1 MSHKMHCH
9 LEECCFWWADNKAIS
24 ATHCQD
30 AVQITLQN
38 CICGA
43 RFHYSES
50 FQNLLCNTV
59 PLYSALL
66 DGWNYLPLCLHA
78 IWWAETVPKTKVI
91 APRLVH
97 HTQFA
102 PIWVQRISHLLFDW
116 HGCHL
121 AGHLSTTHPYCILSA
136 YIVSSACNPML
147 KYIYRN
153 GEDSCNIFL
162 FLIYSF
168 SCTGYLLYGG
178 SIPYVYHS
186 TLALCGWCLKSLFSF
201 SLIFPQPAT

>member
-97 HTQFA
+97 HTQFV
-102 PIWVQRISHLLFDW
+102 PIWVQRISQLLFDW

-136 YIVSSACNPML
+136 YIVSSACNPMTL
-147 KYIYRN
+147 DILTCWNTFTEMVKILA
-153 GEDSCNIFL
+153 IF
-162 FLIYSF
+162 
-168 SCTGYLLYGG
+168 
-178 SIPYVYHS
+178 
-186 TLALCGWCLKSLFSF
+186 FSF
-201 SLIFPQPAT
+201 LYIASAALATFYMEAASPMYIIPRLLCVDGALKAFSPSV